1 MIIGSS
7 WKFKR
12 FDRICLTSI
21 ATRLEVLTIRKLILV
36 FLLWNLLINTQKTD
50 GSDDYDDVISAD
62 GDEVNNSDVEFAD
75 DVTNV

>member
-1 MIIGSS
+1 M
-7 WKFKR
+7 
-12 FDRICLTSI
+12 
-21 ATRLEVLTIRKLILV
+21 LTIRKLILV